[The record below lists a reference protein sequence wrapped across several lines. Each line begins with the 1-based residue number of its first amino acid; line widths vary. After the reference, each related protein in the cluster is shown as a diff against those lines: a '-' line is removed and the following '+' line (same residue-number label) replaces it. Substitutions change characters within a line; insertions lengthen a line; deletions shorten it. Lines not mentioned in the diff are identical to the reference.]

1 MSDEEG
7 KAPLPQERPPRLRL
21 IRAFLSLLV
30 GFMAGLVGWTVVMM
44 VALLGRGLT
53 ANVMEQFPSL
63 PPLLQIVAFF
73 GPALIAGGWFFKTL
87 GSSH

>member
-21 IRAFLSLLV
+21 IRVFLSLLV
-30 GFMAGLVGWTVVMM
+30 GFMAGLVGWTVVVM
-44 VALLGRGLT
+44 VALLGRGPT
-53 ANVMEQFPSL
+53 ANVMGQLPLL

-73 GPALIAGGWFFKTL
+73 GLAVFAGGWFFRTL